1 MAEKS
6 LDTALDLKLKGNEHF
21 KKNEF
26 KEAIGLYTHAIEA
39 CPPHRYSTFRVLVN
53 LHKFAGV

>member
-6 LDTALDLKLKGNEHF
+6 LETALDLKLKGNEHF

-39 CPPHRYSTFRVLVN
+39 CPPHRYI
-53 LHKFAGV
+53 